1 MPAPRQHVE
10 FVSPKELQQ
19 NPENPRLIFREN
31 DLQTLFES
39 ISLQGILVP
48 LTVFRKSARTL
59 VLLDGERRW
68 RCAIKL
74 GLSRVPVIIQPEPAR
89 LQNIMMMFAIH
100 NARRDWDPLP
110 TAYKLRELE
119 DEFEKTQGRKPKEA
133 ELAEIA
139 SITRGEVRRLK
150 KLLNLP
156 SEYQTELLSELEK
169 PRSEQAITVDQVLE
183 ASAGAAALRKKL
195 IVDETEE
202 EEVRRA
208 VINKFRSGV
217 LINTV
222 SPRKLARI
230 ARAVDRDEVTVAIA
244 RQAIRRFVTDK
255 NYTIDEAFNDSAA
268 RAELEHGLQIQV
280 VRLIDNLSEFKNAK
294 HAMGNELREKLLEL
308 DRIIRALVRRD

>member
-1 MPAPRQHVE
+1 MPASRQLVE
-10 FVSPKELQQ
+10 FVSPSHIAQ
-19 NPENPRLIFREN
+19 NPENPRLIFRES
-31 DLQTLFES
+31 DLQTLFDS

-48 LTVFRKSARTL
+48 LTVFKKNARTF

-68 RCAIKL
+68 RCALKL
-74 GLSRVPVIIQPEPAR
+74 GLSRVPVIITPEPER

-119 DEFEKTQGRKPKEA
+119 EEFKKTQGRTPKEA

-156 SEYQTELLSELEK
+156 GEYQEELLAELEK
-169 PRSEQAITVDQVLE
+169 PRIDQTITVNHVLE
-183 ASAGAAALRKKL
+183 ASAGASALRKKF
-195 IVDETEE
+195 IIDQSGE

-208 VINKFRSGV
+208 VIDKFRTGV
-217 LINTV
+217 LVNTV

-230 ARAVDRDEVTVAIA
+230 ARAVDRGEVSIESA
-244 RQAIRRFVTDK
+244 RHAVERFVRDK
-255 NYTIDEAFNDSAA
+255 NYTIDEAFDDSAA
-268 RAELEHGLQIQV
+268 DAEFEHGLQVHVI
-280 VRLIDNLSEFKNAK
+280 RLLDGLVELKDSHVTIGK
-294 HAMGNELREKLLEL
+294 ELRAKLLEL
-308 DRIIRALVRRD
+308 DKAIRALVRPE